1 MPTAAAIFT
10 VLAGIVAMLAVAVYF
25 FGIPPELK
33 RKMENEALKTMGENK
48 ASYIV
53 KDQINKLPASDQ
65 EDIKDLK
72 KGLGNALGGVF
83 RTRWA
88 RPWEMWGMILRGTL
102 LGAEDVSG
110 MMREALA

>member
-1 MPTAAAIFT
+1 MPTATAIVT
-10 VLAGIVAMLAVAVYF
+10 VLAGIVAVLAVVVYF

-48 ASYIV
+48 ASYVV

-72 KGLGNALGGVF
+72 KGLGNALGGGLQNPLGKTVGDVGDDL
-83 RTRWA
+83 TRDFTG
-88 RPWEMWGMILRGTL
+88 R
-102 LGAEDVSG
+102 
-110 MMREALA
+110 